1 MLSKKIVAVVIASTL
16 AWVPVAL
23 PNRAEAQEEHQKIFL
38 SPGQVV
44 LEVTGE
50 VNNLAATPAEPL
62 GSSQQ
67 FGYLPYLR
75 GVESVFTD
83 TNPANQNETTAQFTF
98 FTEVTTTRV
107 TTHGPF
113 SIVIREGTTTLYRN
127 TSPANF
133 STPDSFRSGTPI
145 MISVIRQQVIVD
157 TVEKTFTVENM
168 NTITSTTPFDL
179 DGTRLKI
186 GKPGE
191 SFRTTLQGVLFAR
204 SGGTPPPTG
213 HFAGYAVGV
222 LSGETR

>member
-1 MLSKKIVAVVIASTL
+1 MLNRRIVAVAIASTL
-16 AWVPVAL
+16 AWMPLAL
-23 PNRAEAQEEHQKIFL
+23 PYSAAAQEEHQKIAL

-50 VNNLAATPAEPL
+50 VNNLAATGTEPL

-113 SIVIREGTTTLYRN
+113 SIVIREGITTLYRN

-133 STPDSFRSGTPI
+133 ANPDSFRSGTPV
-145 MISVIRQQVIVD
+145 MTSVIRQQVIVD

-168 NTITSTTPFDL
+168 NTITSTTAFDL
-179 DGTRLKI
+179 DGQRLKI
-186 GKPGE
+186 GKSGDG
-191 SFRTTLQGVLFAR
+191 FRTTLQGVLFAR

-222 LSGETR
+222 VNGETR